1 MTTEDP
7 EHGSDCIQANSFDEA
22 EQIAIESINR
32 LKNELGING
41 KLYVVIELMDAMDDL
56 NNPLYENIFTELFI

>member
-7 EHGSDCIQANSFDEA
+7 AHGSDCIQANSFDEA